1 MLKKLLALV
10 LALCALLNLAACSG
24 KEAVTEST
32 TQATAATEA
41 TEAENNTYTFTD
53 AHDRE
58 ISMDKNPQKVVV
70 LSASFAETLSG
81 ISSTNKIS

>member
-1 MLKKLLALV
+1 MLKKLLALT
-10 LALCALLNLAACSG
+10 LALCSLFSLAGCSG

-32 TQATAATEA
+32 TQATAATET

-70 LSASFAETLSG
+70 LSGSFAEMWEIG
-81 ISSTNKIS
+81 RAHV